1 MAIIM
6 NNYDRVRDELH
17 DNPDDI
23 SMHMRRMLTK
33 KVAGWFPALFKAFGL
48 KEAQSD
54 SKTLTLEDCARIWA
68 NDSEALQSVGITC
81 PEDMLQVVSDG
92 DLDGGLSL
100 DEIVRRASV
109 ALTLPSILQSINPSF
124 IIFFSKS
131 TPPTALPIRSCLVK
145 RRAMTMLANKMPK
158 KACRSFFTRSADV
171 LFCSNSAT
179 QFMFRTQVL
188 ERTNLIV
195 KEQFKVRSLLSGEF

>member
-6 NNYDRVRDELH
+6 NNYDRVREELH

-33 KVAGWFPALFKAFGL
+33 KVASWFPALYKAFGL

-54 SKTLTLEDCARIWA
+54 AQTLTLEDCARIWA

-81 PEDMLQVVSDG
+81 PEDMLQVVADG

-100 DEIVRRASV
+100 DDIVRRVSV
-109 ALTLPSILQSINPSF
+109 ALTTPTILKLQ
-124 IIFFSKS
+124 IFF
-131 TPPTALPIRSCLVK
+131 
-145 RRAMTMLANKMPK
+145 N
-158 KACRSFFTRSADV
+158 
-171 LFCSNSAT
+171 
-179 QFMFRTQVL
+179 
-188 ERTNLIV
+188 
-195 KEQFKVRSLLSGEF
+195 